1 MTRSRVL
8 VVEDDGVVRNLL
20 VEYLTEHG
28 ELDVDSARD
37 GADAL
42 HHLATARYD
51 VVVLDVLMPHMSGI
65 DVLDSL
71 DVLARDSARTAMA
84 HPPAVVV
91 ITSEPADVLG
101 DTDIRRRCPQVVR
114 AVLRKPFDIDT
125 LAEKVERLCSH

>member
-1 MTRSRVL
+1 MRQSRVL
-8 VVEDDGVVRNLL
+8 VVEDDGVIRNLL

-37 GADAL
+37 GIDAL

-71 DVLARDSARTAMA
+71 EVLSRDSGRTGMA
-84 HPPAVVV
+84 DPPAVIV
-91 ITSEPADVLG
+91 ITSQPAEFLG
-101 DTDIRRRCPQVVR
+101 DTAIRRRCPQVVR
-114 AVLRKPFDIDT
+114 AVLRKPFDIHT